1 MTSPDTL
8 PDGARDHRCDC
19 GAVLCRLTERGVEI
33 KCRRCKRVVVI
44 PLPPPSPRA

>member
-1 MTSPDTL
+1 MTNAASEPKDKE
-8 PDGARDHRCDC
+8 HRCDC

-44 PLPPPSPRA
+44 PLTPKAPRA